1 MIVRWM
7 TQYSLESA
15 KFYDV
20 RDDQEP
26 FALYEWA
33 QQSISE
39 GRQFIIDGA
48 KSRYQPLWKRR
59 KSTVSHYRCVS
70 LLVPVGREM
79 YYLGW
84 GTVMTRCLTWRLT
97 ISA

>member
-1 MIVRWM
+1 MRALMDLRAIAINSKQAETEGAYMRTYQYSMMMIVRWM

-39 GRQFIIDGA
+39 GRQFIIDGEVE
-48 KSRYQPLWKRR
+48 RVQL
-59 KSTVSHYRCVS
+59 HHQ
-70 LLVPVGREM
+70 
-79 YYLGW
+79 
-84 GTVMTRCLTWRLT
+84 
-97 ISA
+97 